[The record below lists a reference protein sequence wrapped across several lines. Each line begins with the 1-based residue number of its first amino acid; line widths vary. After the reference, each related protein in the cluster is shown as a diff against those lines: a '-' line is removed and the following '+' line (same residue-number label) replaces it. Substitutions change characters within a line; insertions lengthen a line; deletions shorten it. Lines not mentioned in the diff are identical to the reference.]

1 MDYRYESLNDQSF
14 QKLCQALIVAEH
26 PDTLCLPVAQ
36 PDGGRDAYLA
46 HGEPDS
52 AGLVI
57 FQIKFS
63 RDFATKTER
72 DAVVDLVKSDRDK
85 VKKLLSRG
93 ATEYYLITNVRG
105 TAHLATGSID
115 RAAAEL
121 TRELGLQSR
130 IWWRD
135 DLDRRLDNAF
145 SIRWSYPEILPATDV
160 LPLLLRNFQP
170 AEHLQPARALRSYI
184 AAQYTTDSDIKFK
197 QTDLEHR
204 LADLFVDLPLSL
216 KRPAAF
222 HHKHPPDATS
232 PAAWSN
238 IDPYVSQLLSD
249 DDPDEPIHFEHRGLA
264 AAFVLQMPLQNGIS
278 RFVLEGA
285 PGQGKSTVSQ
295 FICQV
300 HRLRLLRKV
309 SELQN
314 VAPGHKD
321 GVPTRTPFR
330 VDLRHYASWVSGVH
344 PFDDSTAPTT
354 IPDDGRRSLEGFLS
368 MQVTRHS
375 GGLEVTSHQLLEL
388 LAQSHSVLVLDGFD
402 EVADIN
408 IRKRVVDE
416 ICQASERLDQHT
428 ESMQIVVTSR
438 PAAFANS
445 PGFPDDW
452 IHLELRDLR
461 PDNIAEYR
469 DKWLTVQRLP
479 DDEKRKITST
489 LRDKLEQPHLRD
501 LARNPMQLAI
511 LLHLIHMQ
519 GVALPEKR
527 TTLYDKYIELFFNRE
542 AEKSPVVRDHR
553 ELLLSIQGVLAW
565 ILHTRAEEGGT
576 GNISKAELQSEVK
589 TYLETKE
596 HDPRL
601 TDDLFRGTVERI
613 GALVSRV
620 VGVYEFE
627 VQPLR
632 EYFAARHLY
641 KTAPYSPP
649 GRQCKGTRPERF
661 EALAR
666 SLYWTNVTRFFC
678 GFYDVGELAG
688 LVESILEL
696 GKHGDYRLIN
706 QPRRLAMMLLSDR
719 VFSQMPKAVKR
730 LVEFVVA
737 DAGFDRLCSNEIF
750 GPDAAMSLPAQAG
763 GSALF
768 AKCVA
773 RLETEEDPLMQHA
786 FRAVMAENGTR
797 EELMAAFKARLQAGT
812 MKCEPLH
819 EALDLGIAHEFRHD
833 DLSRFVGDDAVQ
845 HVNWLIVRNDYE
857 EVMGRPELIAAAKK
871 AFFRRQLIGFHH
883 RMQRSGPNW
892 SIVALTPLARPGFF
906 PRLLAEDGARGRYYS
921 RTVEQFRQDCV
932 DPLYSFAG
940 FARDL
945 FAEGNWRTD
954 LRPWSELVNRG
965 LAESEDNEFMLE
977 VAFISTACEGTS
989 SAPDRVATGHFAPTR
1004 GLVERLFFAR
1014 QRGDDVGWWQRAVVD
1029 VNDAT
1034 ACQLLAMLAFW
1045 GGEAVIRDSLTKLQA
1060 LASELSRTDWTRVC
1074 SMIDA
1079 LAWALMGRGAPA
1091 GPAKFPV
1098 GRLDIE
1104 SPRLAYLLLGRCDD
1118 AEEMRNLGRACF
1130 GDYGGEDVEVIH
1142 GAARTE
1148 LVGGDGARNLREIDW
1163 EYIKGLSRQARRIGT
1178 TLAMPLYGTGPLEVP
1193 RSVAASVL
1201 DDYGNYCAQ
1210 LVAVCEQ
1217 ALAMEVAQG
1226 ARRVGDVADI
1236 GRWFEDA
1243 EF

>member
-1 MDYRYESLNDQSF
+1 MDYRYESLNEQSF
-14 QKLCQALIVAEH
+14 QKLCQALIVAQH
-26 PDTLCLPVAQ
+26 PDARCLPVAQ

-46 HGEPDS
+46 YGEPDS
-52 AGLVI
+52 PELII

-63 RDFATKTER
+63 RNSEAKTER
-72 DAVVDLVKSDRDK
+72 DAIVDLVRSDRDK
-85 VKKLLSRG
+85 VRKLITRG
-93 ATEYYLITNVRG
+93 ATQYYFITNVRG

-115 RAAAEL
+115 RADAEL
-121 TRELGLQSR
+121 TRTLGLQSR

-160 LPLLLRNFQP
+160 LPLLLRNY
-170 AEHLQPARALRSYI
+170 HSTHDLQPVRALRSYI
-184 AAQYTTDSDIKFK
+184 AAQYATDSDIKFK

-204 LADLFVDLPLSL
+204 LADLFVDLPLSP

-222 HHKHPPDATS
+222 HPNQPPDAPS
-232 PAAWSN
+232 PGAWG
-238 IDPYVSQLLSD
+238 DLGPYVSQLLSD
-249 DDPDEPIHFEHRGLA
+249 DDPDAPIPFEHQGLA
-264 AAFVLQMPLQNGIS
+264 AAFLLQMPLRKGIS

-300 HRLRLLRKV
+300 HRLRLLQKA
-309 SELQN
+309 SELRN
-314 VAPGHKD
+314 VAPDHKD

-344 PFDDSTAPTT
+344 PFDHSATSPT

-388 LAQSHSVLVLDGFD
+388 LAKSHSVLVLDGFD
-402 EVADIN
+402 EVADIH

-416 ICQASERLDQHT
+416 ICQASERLHQHT
-428 ESMQIVVTSR
+428 ESMQIIVTSR

-452 IHLELRDLR
+452 VHLELGDLR
-461 PDNIAEYR
+461 PDNIAAYR

-479 DDEKRKITST
+479 DDEKQKITST

-589 TYLETKE
+589 AYLEVKE
-596 HDPRL
+596 HDPAL
-601 TDDLFRGTVERI
+601 TDELFRGTVERI

-620 VGVYEFE
+620 EGVYEFE

-632 EYFAARHLY
+632 EYFTARHLY

-666 SLYWTNVTRFFC
+666 SFYRTNVTRFFC

-730 LVEFVVA
+730 LVEFVGA
-737 DAGFDRLCSNEIF
+737 DAGFDRICSSEIF
-750 GPDAAMSLPAQAG
+750 GPHGAISLPAQAG
-763 GSALF
+763 GPALF
-768 AKCVA
+768 SKCLAK
-773 RLETEEDPLMQHA
+773 LDTEDNPVKRQA
-786 FRAVMAENGTR
+786 FRAVMAENGTTG
-797 EELMAAFKARLQAGT
+797 ELTAAFEARFQAGT
-812 MKCEPLH
+812 MKSPLQ
-819 EALDLGIAHEFRHD
+819 EALDLGIAHEFGSD
-833 DLSRFVGDDAVQ
+833 DLSRFVGADVVQ
-845 HVNWLIVRNDYE
+845 HVNWLVIKNEYGEIMR
-857 EVMGRPELIAAAKK
+857 RPELLVAAKK
-871 AFFRRQLIGFHH
+871 AFFGRHLIGFQPH

-892 SIVALTPLARPGFF
+892 SIAALAALARPGFF
-906 PRLLAEDGARGRYYS
+906 PRLLAEGNARGRYYAGS
-921 RTVEQFRQDCV
+921 VEHFRQDCV
-932 DPLYSFAG
+932 DPLFSFAV

-945 FAEGNWRTD
+945 LAERDWKGDRE
-954 LRPWSELVNRG
+954 PWSQLVDRG
-965 LAESEDNEFMLE
+965 LEEADDHEFMLE
-977 VAFISTACEGTS
+977 VAVVSTACTGPS
-989 SAPDRVATGHFAPTR
+989 KAANGVRTGHFAATN
-1004 GLVERLFFAR
+1004 GLVERLFVAR
-1014 QRGDDVGWWQRAVVD
+1014 QRSDDVGWWRKAVAD
-1029 VNDAT
+1029 TNETT
-1034 ACQLLAMLAFW
+1034 ACQFLAVLAFW
-1045 GGEAVIRDSLTKLQA
+1045 GGEAVVTDLLVKLQA
-1060 LASELSRTDWTRVC
+1060 LADGISRTKWMRLC
-1074 SMIDA
+1074 SMMDA
-1079 LAWALMGRGAPA
+1079 LAWALMGNGSPA
-1091 GPAKFPV
+1091 GSAKFPV
-1098 GRLDIE
+1098 EKLGID
-1104 SPRLAYLLLGRCDD
+1104 SPRLAYLLLGRCESN
-1118 AEEMRNLGRACF
+1118 EEVRRWGRACF
-1130 GDYGGEDVEVIH
+1130 ADYGGEDVEIVH

-1148 LVGGDGARNLREIDW
+1148 FAADRGAGIAQEIDW
-1163 EYIKGLSRQARRIGT
+1163 QYLKRLSSHARGIGT
-1178 TLAMPLYGTGPLEVP
+1178 TLAMPLYGSGPLAVP

-1201 DDYGNYCAQ
+1201 DDCGEYCAQ

-1226 ARRVGDVADI
+1226 AGRVGHVADV
-1236 GRWFEDA
+1236 GRWFADA